1 MDEIFCSKKISVY
14 QKMSLFY
21 KARLDMRKDLFMI
34 LQKDQNSTC
43 KGNISLMGISKKGIL
58 RKIQPNQF
66 TTDNL
71 LSLFL
76 VGRGLSRSTLL
87 QFFYFLFSQ
96 KRATCHPID
105 SWIEIHWCYKKPFL
119 HFLALYFLFA
129 DKT

>member
-1 MDEIFCSKKISVY
+1 
-14 QKMSLFY
+14 
-21 KARLDMRKDLFMI
+21 
-34 LQKDQNSTC
+34 
-43 KGNISLMGISKKGIL
+43 MGISKKGIL

-105 SWIEIHWCYKKPFL
+105 S
-119 HFLALYFLFA
+119 
-129 DKT
+129 